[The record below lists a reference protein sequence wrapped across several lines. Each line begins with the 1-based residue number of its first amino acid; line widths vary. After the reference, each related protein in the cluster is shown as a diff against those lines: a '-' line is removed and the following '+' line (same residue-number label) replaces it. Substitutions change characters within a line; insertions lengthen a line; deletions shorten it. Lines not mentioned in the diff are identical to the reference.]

1 MTDRGWRS
9 LALVAVAITLALFVL
24 TPLLAMTGT
33 PVELV
38 VALSNV
44 SLLTLVASFVLV
56 VYVASGHSGWALWVG
71 TLALAAEIAAALLLL
86 IQEPQPA
93 YLHPEWAWYWPVVNT
108 AYFGGL
114 LLALAGILGSALAL
128 ATLRTRAVALGLLVS
143 LAALAIN
150 RVAPYR

>member
-1 MTDRGWRS
+1 MTDARWRS
-9 LALVAVAITLALFVL
+9 LALVAVAITIALFVL
-24 TPLLAMTGT
+24 TPLLAMTGA

-44 SLLTLVASFVLV
+44 GLLTLVAAFVLV
-56 VYVASGHSGWALWVG
+56 VYVAARHSGWALWVG
-71 TLALAAEIAAALLLL
+71 TLALAAEIAAAVLLL

-114 LLALAGILGSALAL
+114 LLALAGVFASALHL
-128 ATLRTRAVALGLLVS
+128 VTVRTRGVALGLLVS

-150 RVAPYR
+150 RIAPYR